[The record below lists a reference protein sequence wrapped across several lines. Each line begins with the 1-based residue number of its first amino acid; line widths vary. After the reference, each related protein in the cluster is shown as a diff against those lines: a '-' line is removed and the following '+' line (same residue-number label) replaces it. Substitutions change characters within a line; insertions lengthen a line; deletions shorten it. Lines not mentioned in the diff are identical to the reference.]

1 MHEAAMAESIL
12 DAALR
17 IAGEHGSPP
26 VSAIHVRIG
35 ELQMVVPEA
44 LESAFEAGKRG
55 SGAEGAEL
63 TWETVSA
70 LVRCP
75 ECGHE
80 YAPESVF
87 WICPEC
93 ESVGGEIVSGNELV
107 IMSVELIDRGE
118 QPDESERSRECPE
131 GE

>member
-17 IAGEHGSPP
+17 IAGEHGSLP
-26 VSAIHVRIG
+26 VSGVHVRIG

-55 SGAEGAEL
+55 SGAESAEL
-63 TWETVSA
+63 SWETAPA

-75 ECGHE
+75 ECRLE

-93 ESVGGEIVSGNELV
+93 DSVGGEILSGNEITIV
-107 IMSVELIDRGE
+107 SVELDDRGE
-118 QPDESERSRECPE
+118 QSDEGERSRECPE